1 FKNICLFCALPAAS
15 SSPRRRRI
23 TYRRRAGC
31 LLIDGFRFV
40 ISYQQRKRC
49 YLKCS
54 NFRSQCRARAIQNKE
69 TGQVQLRNGVHN
81 HIRGQKMAAHKAT
94 N

>member
-1 FKNICLFCALPAAS
+1 YALFAAS
-15 SSPRRRRI
+15 ASSPRYRRI
-23 TYRRRAGC
+23 TYRERAGC

-81 HIRGQKMAAHKAT
+81 HNRGQKMAAHKAT